1 MSIEHLNA
9 AFNCKH
15 FKGSVRN
22 LLLALANRASDGSG
36 KSKEQYGW
44 SFAGLAQL
52 MMDINAQDRGTVI
65 DGMKALCEAGV
76 VKRQR
81 RMNSSTKSFV
91 DIDALRKLAYTDED
105 KERVKR
111 KVASKVG
118 KNPTIET
125 LQMSGKTLHS
135 NVGKYPTTN
144 VGKYQTCMVGKHPT
158 YNPQVNHQVNPKSES
173 KADSDSESVSET
185 LEQEEPKD
193 LKSFNQNNLKSVQE
207 PVMQE
212 FDDPVNLYP
221 TGMNKSILAQASRV
235 DHPVSTKVL
244 PATTKEVAPLVQ
256 DASLVSH
263 GGFAAEPPEVAPA
276 PPKEIKDTVYLCSLW
291 WATHPKP
298 KEGMDPNNLAHPR
311 YWEPWKRR
319 EAFLEAFYDEDED
332 DFVIHLPDPEPD
344 KEDEVT
350 RLHDEE
356 IMLALYHE
364 HGRATIEEVIRWLP
378 CSDHWFAKLNNL
390 SKFKAAWKL
399 ISDQF
404 DKYLAKAMESETDD
418 SCQEWIGDKFAE
430 AGGNRARLIFHER
443 MHPAL
448 PIDSQDAA
456 EEQAMDA
463 YDDEYGD
470 DFFYLWAVE
479 DYEAAIT
486 ALKAKK
492 VGEPY
497 DAIAL
502 RVVDWSGYDNIRP
515 YEGVEFS
522 IASPGD
528 SATPPRLEVT
538 EWTL

>member
-22 LLLALANRASDGSG
+22 LLVGLANRASDGSG

-44 SFAGLAQL
+44 SFAGLPQL

-91 DIDALRKLAYTDED
+91 DIDALRKLAYKDED

-125 LQMSGKTLHS
+125 LQMSGRTLHS

-263 GGFAAEPPEVAPA
+263 GGFA
-276 PPKEIKDTVYLCSLW
+276 
-291 WATHPKP
+291 
-298 KEGMDPNNLAHPR
+298 
-311 YWEPWKRR
+311 
-319 EAFLEAFYDEDED
+319 
-332 DFVIHLPDPEPD
+332 
-344 KEDEVT
+344 
-350 RLHDEE
+350 
-356 IMLALYHE
+356 
-364 HGRATIEEVIRWLP
+364 
-378 CSDHWFAKLNNL
+378 
-390 SKFKAAWKL
+390 
-399 ISDQF
+399 
-404 DKYLAKAMESETDD
+404 SE
-418 SCQEWIGDKFAE
+418 
-430 AGGNRARLIFHER
+430 
-443 MHPAL
+443 
-448 PIDSQDAA
+448 
-456 EEQAMDA
+456 
-463 YDDEYGD
+463 
-470 DFFYLWAVE
+470 
-479 DYEAAIT
+479 
-486 ALKAKK
+486 
-492 VGEPY
+492 
-497 DAIAL
+497 
-502 RVVDWSGYDNIRP
+502 
-515 YEGVEFS
+515 
-522 IASPGD
+522 
-528 SATPPRLEVT
+528 
-538 EWTL
+538 